1 MAERQRFKSPNRRPN
16 LINQALP
23 DIEIK
28 LGDDE
33 REYETEIRISEIE
46 MSPDQTRKAI
56 DINDPNIV
64 NLATNIEELGLFYPV
79 IVRPHPDKGSPYK
92 WQMIAGA
99 RRVTAFRRLGREMI
113 PAKIRTKLTKDNKKA
128 WATTLS
134 ENALR
139 EQLKPNEAA
148 VAIDEGRARFGM
160 SRTEIAAVMG
170 ITPEAVSRLHGTSK
184 LPIELIIE
192 LEKYDKLKS
201 RHIAAFRTVM
211 GRAKLSE
218 IRASETDTEQITEI
232 KKNIHLL
239 LQRIVAEDLNGD
251 NAIEYAKEIVS
262 PKKIKTVLTSFN
274 MRLPD
279 VIKRRPKNM
288 SVEKRTLFISQGERM
303 IAILQKAI
311 AEEKEQLAGQT
322 ETGQQEPPEPPELF
336 DGLKSFDELKQLSEQ
351 NPLEGLKQRAGEN
364 PPDES
369 TPPETTY

>member
-1 MAERQRFKSPNRRPN
+1 MGERQRFKSPNRRPN

-23 DIEIK
+23 DIEIM

-46 MSPDQTRKAI
+46 MSPDQTRKSI

-148 VAIDEGRARFGM
+148 IAIDEGRARFGM
-160 SRTEIAAVMG
+160 SRSEIAAVMG

-192 LEKYDKLKS
+192 LDKYDKLKS
-201 RHIAAFRTVM
+201 RHIAAFRQVI
-211 GRAKLSE
+211 GRTKLSE
-218 IRASETDTEQITEI
+218 IRENEADTEQLKEI
-232 KKNIHLL
+232 KKNIHILL
-239 LQRIVAEDLNGD
+239 ERIVAEDLNGD
-251 NAIEYAKEIVS
+251 NALELAKEITS
-262 PKKIKTVLTSFN
+262 PKKIKTVLTAFN

-288 SVEKRTLFISQGERM
+288 SPEKRTLFISQGERM
-303 IAILQKAI
+303 IKLLQDAI
-311 AEEKEQLAGQT
+311 EEERRLLEEQEETNEQL
-322 ETGQQEPPEPPELF
+322 
-336 DGLKSFDELKQLSEQ
+336 S
-351 NPLEGLKQRAGEN
+351 
-364 PPDES
+364 PDEA
-369 TPPETTY
+369 Y